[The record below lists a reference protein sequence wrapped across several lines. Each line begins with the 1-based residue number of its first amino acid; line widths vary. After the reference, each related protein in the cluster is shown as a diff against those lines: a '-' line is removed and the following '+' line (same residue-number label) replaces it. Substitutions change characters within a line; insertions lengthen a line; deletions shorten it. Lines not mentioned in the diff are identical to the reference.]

1 MEYFHS
7 FRNQLQRKFLV
18 SFYDLGMPVLKGLGE
33 RSFSLL
39 FPNPLGLFMPLFT
52 MCEKM
57 SILNI
62 IVKIISISLFF
73 KKQFWSFF
81 V

>member
-7 FRNQLQRKFLV
+7 FGNQLQRKFLV

-39 FPNPLGLFMPLFT
+39 SPNPLGLFMPLFT

-57 SILNI
+57 SILI
-62 IVKIISISLFF
+62 LLLK
-73 KKQFWSFF
+73 
-81 V
+81 